1 MHCGQGSD
9 EGPDRLAKCCHE
21 YSVRS
26 GSAIGE
32 INVGMFYLSIYKSSK
47 DSSSYQVNEV
57 RNTEILIVQFTPVW
71 KSETQQ
77 VVLE

>member
-9 EGPDRLAKCCHE
+9 EGPNQLAKCCHE
-21 YSVRS
+21 YSVCS

-32 INVGMFYLSIYKSSK
+32 TNVGMFYLSIYKSSK
-47 DSSSYQVNEV
+47 DSSLYQVNEV

-71 KSETQQ
+71 KSETQ
-77 VVLE
+77 

>member
-1 MHCGQGSD
+1 MDCGQGSD

-21 YSVRS
+21 YNLCS

-47 DSSSYQVNEV
+47 DNFSYQVNEV
-57 RNTEILIVQFTPVW
+57 RNTEILIIQFTPVW
-71 KSETQQ
+71 KSKTQ
-77 VVLE
+77 